1 MKKLLIILIFAF
13 GLISCDN
20 TKIENEIEKGKF
32 EHNYKTY
39 YLKWN
44 LTDGYI
50 AIRENSSKGK
60 IVDQLK
66 VSKLFT
72 RAEQDNFIYEFKKK
86 NK

>member
-1 MKKLLIILIFAF
+1 MKKILSILFIVFSLYA
-13 GLISCDN
+13 CDN
-20 TKIENEIEKGKF
+20 TNLQNETEKGKF

-44 LTDGYI
+44 LEDGYI
-50 AIRENSSKGK
+50 AIREESPKGK